1 MTSIENL
8 SNGSAPT
15 EILYLPAG
23 THTVYAQVGGGPKAL
38 EVHVSALTARLLQS
52 DLEELLGSSFKP
64 FIDFDYTGQ
73 AAAADPKRFV
83 WKPGEGVFLALKW
96 TRSGRQAVEG
106 KTYRYFSPAFQ
117 IDAKGELQG
126 LPANGAIGA
135 LVNRP
140 GPTPSTA
147 ARPLTSASAVLAS
160 VPLKAAEGPFEKM
173 RTQRKALAA
182 FRKAHPGMST
192 DEVAWPRRLKG
203 FTAEPCSG

>member
-1 MTSIENL
+1 VTSIENL

-83 WKPGEGVFLALKW
+83 WKPGEGVFLALEW

-106 KTYRYFSPAFQ
+106 KDYRYFSPAFQ

-126 LPANGAIGA
+126 LPANG
-135 LVNRP
+135 NRGSGEQARAHP
-140 GPTPSTA
+140 KHCCSPSDVCI
-147 ARPLTSASAVLAS
+147 RGLG
-160 VPLKAAEGPFEKM
+160 ERPFE
-173 RTQRKALAA
+173 
-182 FRKAHPGMST
+182 S
-192 DEVAWPRRLKG
+192 RRGSL
-203 FTAEPCSG
+203 